1 MREACLIGPF
11 TVGFRAARCVE
22 PKPGENAIVFGAGT
36 IGIAAAIRLK
46 YFGCKEVMIC
56 DHSDFQLDKATH
68 LGFVTCNNSREDL
81 KKAAMAVFGTAP
93 SRFGPTANVSTYID
107 ASGTKP
113 ILELYQSMGKI
124 ESRMVVVAVHAGKR
138 PVDILEMTYSQH
150 ALIGSG
156 GYNLENVEDVLA
168 VMVQSRGICSGG
180 CRSAK
185 ERKLLTRRAK
195 SDDLGGREFPPG
207 FVTLPK
213 CVLLGKRRLVM
224 SFASLLFTA

>member
-1 MREACLIGPF
+1 M
-11 TVGFRAARCVE
+11 VGFRAARCVE

-46 YFGCKEVMIC
+46 YFGCKEVIIC

-68 LGFVTCNNSREDL
+68 LGFATCNNSREDL

-107 ASGTKP
+107 AAGTEP
-113 ILELYQSMGKI
+113 LLELYQSMGKI

-156 GYNLENVEDVLA
+156 G
-168 VMVQSRGICSGG
+168 

-185 ERKLLTRRAK
+185 AFDTA
-195 SDDLGGREFPPG
+195 SQ
-207 FVTLPK
+207 
-213 CVLLGKRRLVM
+213 KR
-224 SFASLLFTA
+224 

>member
-11 TVGFRAARCVE
+11 TVGFRAARCAE

-36 IGIAAAIRLK
+36 IGIATAIRLK

-68 LGFVTCNNSREDL
+68 LGFATCNNSREDL

-93 SRFGPTANVSTYID
+93 SHFGPTANVSTYID
-107 ASGTKP
+107 ASGTEP

-124 ESRMVVVAVHAGKR
+124 ESRMVVVAVRAGNR
-138 PVDILEMTYSQH
+138 PVDMLGMTYSQH
-150 ALIGSG
+150 ALIGS
-156 GYNLENVEDVLA
+156 D
-168 VMVQSRGICSGG
+168 G

-185 ERKLLTRRAK
+185 AFDTA
-195 SDDLGGREFPPG
+195 SQ
-207 FVTLPK
+207 
-213 CVLLGKRRLVM
+213 KR
-224 SFASLLFTA
+224 

>member
-68 LGFVTCNNSREDL
+68 LGFATCNNSREDL
-81 KKAAMAVFGTAP
+81 EKAAMAVFGTAL

-113 ILELYQSMGKI
+113 KMRPIGK
-124 ESRMVVVAVHAGKR
+124 
-138 PVDILEMTYSQH
+138 T
-150 ALIGSG
+150 ALGDG
-156 GYNLENVEDVLA
+156 V
-168 VMVQSRGICSGG
+168 R
-180 CRSAK
+180 
-185 ERKLLTRRAK
+185 
-195 SDDLGGREFPPG
+195 
-207 FVTLPK
+207 
-213 CVLLGKRRLVM
+213 
-224 SFASLLFTA
+224 

>member
-1 MREACLIGPF
+1 MREACLIRPF

-68 LGFVTCNNSREDL
+68 LGFATCNNSREDL

-124 ESRMVVVAVHAGKR
+124 ESRMVVVAVRAGNR
-138 PVDILEMTYSQH
+138 PVDILEMTYFQH

-156 GYNLENVEDVLA
+156 GYNPENVEDVLA
-168 VMVQSRGICSGG
+168 VMVQSRGICAGG
-180 CRSAK
+180 FRSAK
-185 ERKLLTRRAK
+185 AFDTA
-195 SDDLGGREFPPG
+195 SQ
-207 FVTLPK
+207 
-213 CVLLGKRRLVM
+213 KR
-224 SFASLLFTA
+224 